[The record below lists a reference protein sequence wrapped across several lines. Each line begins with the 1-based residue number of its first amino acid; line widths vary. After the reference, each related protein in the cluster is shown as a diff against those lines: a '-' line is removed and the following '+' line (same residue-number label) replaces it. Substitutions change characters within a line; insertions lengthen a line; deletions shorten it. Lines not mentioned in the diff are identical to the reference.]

1 MSQAESLKNSYID
14 WLKKELIFTDVED
27 GYISISTPFVDNNY
41 DNIELFAKF
50 VSESQ
55 IEVTDFGETLFNLED
70 NGLKITK
77 RSKTIYRLFENTLN
91 DFGIEYNCNTETL
104 SITTDVRRF
113 PTAKN
118 RLLQAIMRINDLLY
132 LSKENVNAT
141 FNDILS
147 SFLIDNEILFSPNV
161 EIVGKNGISSHFD
174 FSIPLPAGK
183 DRLIKT
189 AARPNDVNQAK
200 VFNFDVRET
209 SNTRDSKYVLL
220 LNDSNTA
227 IRDQMKMNALV
238 GLDDNLAEVIGF
250 EKIQNDPSLLVAT

>member
-1 MSQAESLKNSYID
+1 MSQAESLKSSYID
-14 WLKKELIFTDVED
+14 WLKKELIFTDIED

-77 RSKTIYRLFENTLN
+77 QSKTIYRLFENTLN

-118 RLLQAIMRINDLLY
+118 RLLQAIIRINDLGY
-132 LSKENVNAT
+132 LIKENVNAT

-147 SFLIDNEILFSPNV
+147 SFLIDNKILFSPNV
-161 EIVGKNGISSHFD
+161 EIVGKKWYILSFRLFN
-174 FSIPLPAGK
+174 PL
-183 DRLIKT
+183 
-189 AARPNDVNQAK
+189 
-200 VFNFDVRET
+200 T
-209 SNTRDSKYVLL
+209 SRQGSPYKNSCST
-220 LNDSNTA
+220 
-227 IRDQMKMNALV
+227 
-238 GLDDNLAEVIGF
+238 
-250 EKIQNDPSLLVAT
+250 